1 MCAENH
7 RPGGVP
13 DRGTLQTS
21 MREAAQKAQELQR
34 QAEAARASLNA
45 AAAKVQEL
53 EQQAATAQKTITLFQ
68 EQEGA
73 IAHALQAAQQAND
86 ELMRTAKARA
96 DETIAAAKSAA
107 EGIVHTA
114 RTTAAETIQ
123 KARESTQE
131 QIRAAERA
139 TAGAKTAADEIVHAA
154 RAAADE
160 TLRKARESAQEQIH
174 SAERTAAAAKTA
186 ADEIVQAARAAAD
199 ETLQKAR
206 ASAQEQ
212 IQTAERTAAE
222 HLSRLREESD
232 QLVEESNRKVEEV
245 RHAAEQYLT
254 GITVRLD
261 AFIRDREHMSRGLE
275 ALAKN
280 HAESLQLMTRL
291 RAEVQSQILPAVHRL
306 VRRLKGEEAGQP
318 EDTTPLPVS
327 TSAEEPAEVAPVAAS
342 EEPAAPSAEAAAE
355 EPTEPSVPAVRY
367 TGEVVVSP
375 IHSFLQ
381 ATKFMTALS
390 QIGGVASVKL
400 RTYSGAKATIEIVT
414 EGHTLAGINC
424 EAIDGFS
431 VEVVESTDTHL
442 VLRIGSPAA
451 RPVHG

>member
-21 MREAAQKAQELQR
+21 MREAAQRAQELQR

-73 IAHALQAAQQAND
+73 IAHALQAAQQATD

-114 RTTAAETIQ
+114 RTTAAETVQ
-123 KARESTQE
+123 KARESSQE

-139 TAGAKTAADEIVHAA
+139 T
-154 RAAADE
+154 
-160 TLRKARESAQEQIH
+160 
-174 SAERTAAAAKTA
+174 AAAKTA

-199 ETLQKAR
+199 ETLRKAR

-212 IQTAERTAAE
+212 IHAAERTATE
-222 HLSRLREESD
+222 HLTRLRAESD
-232 QLVEESNRKVEEV
+232 ELVEESNRKVQEV

-254 GITVRLD
+254 GITARLD

-291 RAEVQSQILPAVHRL
+291 RGEVQSQILPAVHRL
-306 VRRLKGEEAGQP
+306 MRRLKGEDAGEP

-327 TSAEEPAEVAPVAAS
+327 TSAEEPAEVEAAAAS
-342 EEPAAPSAEAAAE
+342 EEPVAAAAEASPAAAE
-355 EPTEPSVPAVRY
+355 EPTEPSVPRVRY
-367 TGEVVVSP
+367 TGEIVVSP

-390 QIGGVASVKL
+390 QIRGVASVKL

-424 EAIDGFS
+424 EAIDGFA
-431 VEVVESTDTHL
+431 VEVVESTDAHL
-442 VLRIGSPAA
+442 ILRIGSPAP